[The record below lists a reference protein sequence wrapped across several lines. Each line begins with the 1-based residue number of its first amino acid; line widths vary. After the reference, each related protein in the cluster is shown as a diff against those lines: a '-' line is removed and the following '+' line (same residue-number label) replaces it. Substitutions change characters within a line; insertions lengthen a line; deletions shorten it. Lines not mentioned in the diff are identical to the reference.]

1 MATTLNLDI
10 AQELDITV
18 RKGDNFSFTVTVK
31 DSNGDAV
38 DINPANYTFN
48 MDVRTSTDRSSR
60 DNVILSSAG
69 IPGGLTATGAAD
81 GTLTIEGGV
90 IAMIIFKRGVMF
102 MTYSLLKQKHLF
114 IKLGFLVSSLLML
127 ISQTTMHN
135 GYKLYST

>member
-18 RKGDNFSFTVTVK
+18 RKGDDFSFTVTVK
-31 DSNGDAV
+31 DSDGDAV
-38 DINPANYTFN
+38 DISPGNYTFKI
-48 MDVRTSTDRSSR
+48 DVRTSNDRSSR

-90 IAMIIFKRGVMF
+90 IAMDGVQEGGYVYDIQSFK
-102 MTYSLLKQKHLF
+102 
-114 IKLGFLVSSLLML
+114 SST
-127 ISQTTMHN
+127 SFHQTWFFGSFTVN
-135 GYKLYST
+135 ADITDYDA

>member
-38 DINPANYTFN
+38 DISPGNYTFN
-48 MDVRTSTDRSSR
+48 IDVRTSTDRSSR
-60 DNVILSSAG
+60 DNVVLSSAG

-81 GTLTIEGGV
+81 GTLTVEGGV
-90 IAMIIFKRGVMF
+90 IAMDAIQEGSYVYDIQSFKAATSFYQTWFFG
-102 MTYSLLKQKHLF
+102 QF
-114 IKLGFLVSSLLML
+114 IVNAD
-127 ISQTTMHN
+127 ITDYN
-135 GYKLYST
+135 A

>member
-38 DINPANYTFN
+38 DISPGNYTFN
-48 MDVRTSTDRSSR
+48 IDVRTSTDRSSR
-60 DNVILSSAG
+60 DNVVLSSAG

-90 IAMIIFKRGVMF
+90 IAMDAIQEGSYVYDIQSFKAATSFYQTWFFG
-102 MTYSLLKQKHLF
+102 QF
-114 IKLGFLVSSLLML
+114 IVNAD
-127 ISQTTMHN
+127 ITDYN
-135 GYKLYST
+135 A

>member
-38 DINPANYTFN
+38 DISPGNYTFN
-48 MDVRTSTDRSSR
+48 IDVRTSTDRSSR
-60 DNVILSSAG
+60 DNVVLSSAG

-90 IAMIIFKRGVMF
+90 IAMDAVQEGSYVYDIQSFKAATSF
-102 MTYSLLKQKHLF
+102 Y
-114 IKLGFLVSSLLML
+114 
-127 ISQTTMHN
+127 QTWFFGQFTVN
-135 GYKLYST
+135 ADITDYDA

>member
-18 RKGDNFSFTVTVK
+18 RKGDSFSFTGTVK
-31 DSNGDAV
+31 DSDGNAV

-90 IAMIIFKRGVMF
+90 ISMDNIQEGSYMYDIQSFKAETSF
-102 MTYSLLKQKHLF
+102 Y
-114 IKLGFLVSSLLML
+114 
-127 ISQTTMHN
+127 QTWFFGQFTVN
-135 GYKLYST
+135 ADITDYDA